1 MFHFRGTPHAFHY
14 TTIKMT
20 TFCACKNLLIKK
32 LKRIPKSL
40 WRLQKSFFF
49 EGNPLQIWPWKQNV
63 STVVVAVMVIEVLK
77 KLKKLVTDKYFEKE
91 KTLNQNYLP
100 LQEKYVTIIIV
111 KWLVSTW
118 HVCLTE
124 EKEERCLRVRNYLNQ
139 I

>member
-40 WRLQKSFFF
+40 WRLQKSFF
-49 EGNPLQIWPWKQNV
+49 
-63 STVVVAVMVIEVLK
+63 LK
-77 KLKKLVTDKYFEKE
+77 EILLKVNLENKMLAQLWFSKFWRNKKHVTYKYFEKQ
-91 KTLNQNYLP
+91 KALNLNHLL

-111 KWLVSTW
+111 EWLVSTW
-118 HVCLTE
+118 HICLTE
-124 EKEERCLRVRNYLNQ
+124 GKDERCLRLSNCLNQ